1 MRRAPAGWPRLARWL
16 ALCGLVGTALGLTHA
31 PGGLRDAEAAE
42 RRALLIGINR
52 YQVNP
57 ATDRT
62 QDLDGA
68 VYDAE
73 AMSQLLQRIYGFR
86 AQDIRV
92 LRDQAATR
100 DAILRAL
107 DEQLVAPAA
116 PGDLSVF
123 YFAGHGSYA
132 LNRGSRELDQRDETL
147 VPADTNRGA
156 PDLRDKELSARF
168 NQVLDKGAQLVA
180 LFDSCHSGSI
190 ARGLPGVLRTR
201 YAPPAREGSGPSPQ
215 APSPAVPPEERGALI
230 FSAAQDQQPAQER
243 RVQIDGR
250 SQPRG
255 LFTSALEQVL
265 SGPFRDEPA
274 SALLLRV
281 RAIMQSGGSQQ
292 EPVLAA
298 TPARLKKTLFGDA
311 AARTEPGVAVARVDG
326 STVHLQGGLALGL
339 GAQAELRRERGSKT
353 PLRLRVREVTGPST
367 SVAEITDGEPADLQP
382 GDLLRI
388 DSYGVPPV
396 EGLVIHV
403 PPEGP
408 PQAAYEE
415 VVAAARRILRGAP
428 LTWIADPTEV
438 APTHVLSWQK
448 GAWCLRPPHPASLR
462 CLGAQP
468 SRKALLAAVS
478 DPARARLFLQLPVPR
493 EQRDALAQGLQDAR
507 GLVQLTAD
515 AAAADY
521 WLVGRL
527 VEDEVQWA
535 LVMPDA
541 SGADRRLVMP
551 ARSAFTAVH
560 RSASDPSPLAQD
572 EQLLGEMRRLARI
585 KVWKHLE
592 APPTPGAF
600 PYRLALR
607 ELATEKLV
615 PPSEPLHAGREYQLV
630 LTAEAVPARIP
641 PRYVYV
647 FNIDRDGNSTLLVPV
662 AGHGNV
668 ENLVPDLRDTRDR
681 AGPPPTLIPLGHG
694 FRVTP
699 PYGRDTVVMI
709 TSATALP
716 SPDILELRAG
726 RRAGLAAP
734 PSSDA
739 LSWFLFGLNT
749 NTRASRPIPTAW
761 SVQRL
766 IIESTDR

>member
-1 MRRAPAGWPRLARWL
+1 MGWPRLARGL
-16 ALCGLVGTALGLTHA
+16 ALCGLLGTALGLA
-31 PGGLRDAEAAE
+31 PAAGGVRRVEAAE

-68 VYDAE
+68 VFDAE
-73 AMSQLLQRIYGFR
+73 ALSQLLQRLYGFR

-107 DEQLVAPAA
+107 DEHLVAPAA

-123 YFAGHGSYA
+123 YFAGHGSYVP
-132 LNRGSRELDQRDETL
+132 NRGSRELDRRDETL

-168 NQVLDKGAQLVA
+168 NKVLDKGAQLVA

-190 ARGLPGVLRTR
+190 ARGLPGVTKTR
-201 YAPPAREGSGPSPQ
+201 YAPPARGDTAAPPQTPSQ
-215 APSPAVPPEERGALI
+215 AAPPEERGALI

-243 RVQIDGR
+243 RVLIDGR

-281 RAIMQSGGSQQ
+281 RAIMQSSGSQQ

-298 TPARLKKTLFGDA
+298 TAARLHKTLFGGT
-311 AARTEPGVAVARVDG
+311 AARTEPGVAVARIDG

-339 GAQAELRRERGSKT
+339 GAQAELRRERGSGR
-353 PLRLRVREVTGPST
+353 PALRLRVREVTGLST
-367 SVAEITDGEPADLQP
+367 SVAELIAGEPAELQP
-382 GDLLRI
+382 GDLLVI
-388 DSYGVPPV
+388 DSYGIPPV

-408 PQAAYEE
+408 PQAAFDEIL
-415 VVAAARRILRGAP
+415 AAARRMLRSVP
-428 LTWIADPTEV
+428 LTWIADPTV
-438 APTHVLSWQK
+438 LAPTHVLSWQE
-448 GAWCLRPPHPASLR
+448 GSWCLRPPPPASLR

-468 SRKALLAAVS
+468 SRKALLAAVQ
-478 DPARARLFLQLPVPR
+478 DPSRARLFLRLPVPR
-493 EQRDALAQGLQDAR
+493 EQRDALAQKLQDAH
-507 GLVQLTAD
+507 GFVQLAAD
-515 AAAADY
+515 AATADY

-541 SGADRRLVMP
+541 SGAEPRLLMP
-551 ARSAFTAVH
+551 ARSAFFAVQ
-560 RSASDPSPLAQD
+560 RGASGPSPLAQD
-572 EQLLGEMRRLARI
+572 ERLLGELRRLARI
-585 KVWKHLE
+585 KVWKHVE
-592 APPTPGAF
+592 APPAPGAF

-607 ELATEKLV
+607 ELATDRLV
-615 PPSEPLHAGREYQLV
+615 PPSEPLRAGREYQLV
-630 LTAEAVPARIP
+630 LVAEAVPARIP

-647 FNIDRDGNSTLLVPV
+647 FNIDRDGNSTLLLPI

-694 FRVTP
+694 FTVTP
-699 PYGRDTVVMI
+699 PYGRDTIVMI

-716 SPDILELRAG
+716 NPDILAFSAG
-726 RRAGLAAP
+726 TRAGLATL

-739 LSWFLFGLNT
+739 LSRFLFGLNT

-766 IIESTDR
+766 LIESTDR